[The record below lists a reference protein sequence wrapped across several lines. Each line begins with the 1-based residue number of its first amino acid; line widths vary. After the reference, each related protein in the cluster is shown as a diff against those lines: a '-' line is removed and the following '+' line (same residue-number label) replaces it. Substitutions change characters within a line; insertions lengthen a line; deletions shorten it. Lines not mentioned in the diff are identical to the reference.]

1 MAKKVV
7 GTIELM
13 LPAQQASPAPPVGP
27 ALGQHGVNIM
37 EFVKQFN
44 AASREFEPG
53 TVVPVVITVY
63 QDRSFTFIMKTP
75 PVSYLLKKAAGVEK
89 GSSDPKKQKIG
100 RITLKQLEEIARTK
114 LKDMN
119 TDDLQAAMRTVAGT
133 ARSMGIEIE
142 DWKE

>member
-1 MAKKVV
+1 MAKKGV

-44 AASREFEPG
+44 AASRDFEPG

-89 GSSDPKKQKIG
+89 GSSDPKKQKVG
-100 RITLKQLEEIARTK
+100 RITLKQLEEIAKTK

-142 DWKE
+142 GWKE

>member
-7 GTIELM
+7 ATIELM

-44 AASREFEPG
+44 AASRDYEPG
-53 TVVPVVITVY
+53 TILPVVITVY

-89 GSSDPKKQKIG
+89 GSSDPKRVKVGKI
-100 RITLKQLEEIARTK
+100 TVKQLEEIAKMKMKDINTRD
-114 LKDMN
+114 LK
-119 TDDLQAAMRTVAGT
+119 AAMRTVAGT
-133 ARSMGIEIE
+133 AKSMGIEIE
-142 DWKE
+142 GWKE

>member
-7 GTIELM
+7 ATIELM

-44 AASREFEPG
+44 AASREYEPG
-53 TVVPVVITVY
+53 TILPVVITVY
-63 QDRSFTFIMKTP
+63 QDRSFTFILKTP

-89 GSSDPKKQKIG
+89 GSSDPKRVKVGK
-100 RITLKQLEEIARTK
+100 ITLKQLEEIAKMK

-119 TDDLQAAMRTVAGT
+119 TRDLKAAMRIVAGT
-133 ARSMGIEIE
+133 AKSMGIEIE
-142 DWKE
+142 GWKE